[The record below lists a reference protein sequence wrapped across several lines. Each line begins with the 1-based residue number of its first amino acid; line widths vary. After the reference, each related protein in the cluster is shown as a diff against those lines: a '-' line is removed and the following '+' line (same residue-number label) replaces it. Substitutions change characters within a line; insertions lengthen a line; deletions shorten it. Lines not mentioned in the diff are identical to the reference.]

1 MITPDF
7 YIYPHF
13 SVRST
18 IPHTLFRPTT
28 PTPMAVKR
36 IDGNEKREKA
46 NNLSIFGN
54 NPSFNWEKWANFAD
68 EIVKTS

>member
-18 IPHTLFRPTT
+18 IPHTPFRPHN
-28 PTPMAVKR
+28 PNP
-36 IDGNEKREKA
+36 DGGEKDRRK
-46 NNLSIFGN
+46 
-54 NPSFNWEKWANFAD
+54 
-68 EIVKTS
+68 